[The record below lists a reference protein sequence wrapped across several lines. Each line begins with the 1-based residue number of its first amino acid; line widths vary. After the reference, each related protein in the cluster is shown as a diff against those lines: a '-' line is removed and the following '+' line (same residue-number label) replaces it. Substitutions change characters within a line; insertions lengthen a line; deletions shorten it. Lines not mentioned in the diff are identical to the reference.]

1 MSRLA
6 AFAVAMLATLGSA
19 IDGEPQPGALTIT
32 FIHPETYRDASKSYG
47 YGSDAQVLDAIR
59 VHLQKLAA
67 RELPAGYSLSIEIL
81 DIDLAGYIDWRY
93 QGNVRVIRDATWP
106 RMTLRYVLMHD
117 GATIAS
123 QQERIN
129 NMNFNWGG
137 YSDPLRYEKAMLDD
151 WFARV
156 ITRQVHG

>member
-19 IDGEPQPGALTIT
+19 IAGEPRPGALTIT

-67 RELPAGYSLSIEIL
+67 RELPAGYSLSIEM
-81 DIDLAGYIDWRY
+81 Y
-93 QGNVRVIRDATWP
+93 
-106 RMTLRYVLMHD
+106 
-117 GATIAS
+117 
-123 QQERIN
+123 
-129 NMNFNWGG
+129 G

-151 WFARV
+151 WFERA